1 MLVPIFAQSICIIF
15 LLQHKYSAPLQHKRN
30 WCQPPLPTARRPSR
44 ANGGAP
50 VLAPANVGPSIPLP
64 SHQRPIQYI
73 CPIQKLSNQPVHKIQ
88 FLLANPRPVPMRSIQ
103 CNPVDTIQP
112 IRSSQYYLANTI
124 QTIQPIRSIRYD
136 QASVSSEGN
145 PPTRPSLIRKTHPH
159 LPQLLIFHPPH
170 RPLLPDMC
178 SLPLLFHLLITSL
191 LKIEIAPSPRP
202 FFWPF

>member
-1 MLVPIFAQSICIIF
+1 M
-15 LLQHKYSAPLQHKRN
+15 
-30 WCQPPLPTARRPSR
+30 
-44 ANGGAP
+44 
-50 VLAPANVGPSIPLP
+50 
-64 SHQRPIQYI
+64 
-73 CPIQKLSNQPVHKIQ
+73 HKIQ

-124 QTIQPIRSIRYD
+124 QTIQTIRSIRYD
-136 QASVSSEGN
+136 QSSVSSEGN

-191 LKIEIAPSPRP
+191 LKIEISPSPRP
-202 FFWPF
+202 FFGLSNCKSHREILGGNSEVLDGVASLPVDCSW